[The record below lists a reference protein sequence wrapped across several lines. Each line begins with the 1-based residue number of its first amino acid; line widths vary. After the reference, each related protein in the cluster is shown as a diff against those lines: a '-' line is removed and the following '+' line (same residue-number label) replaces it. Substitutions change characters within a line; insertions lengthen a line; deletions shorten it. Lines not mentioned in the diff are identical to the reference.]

1 MVATLHQCTPVSAKW
16 NCSVMSDSLWP
27 HGLYSPWNSPGQN
40 TRVSSL
46 CLLQGI
52 FPTQGSNPCL
62 PDCRW
67 ILYHW
72 ATWEALFNLLI
83 FNKKWKSLSC
93 VLLFMTAWTIQSM
106 ESSRPEYWSG
116 YPLPSPGDL
125 PNPGIKPRSPTLQ
138 TDSLPT
144 ELSGKPKHYLL
155 PISS

>member
-1 MVATLHQCTPVSAKW
+1 
-16 NCSVMSDSLWP
+16 MS
-27 HGLYSPWNSPGQN
+27 NSCEPMN
-40 TRVSSL
+40 SSL
-46 CLLQGI
+46 PGSSVHGI
-52 FPTQGSNPCL
+52 FQVTILEKVAISFSRGSSPPRDWTCIS
-62 PDCRW
+62 CIGRW

-144 ELSGKPKHYLL
+144 ELPRKPHFQQGGRQKTGRKELMWIINL
-155 PISS
+155 RR